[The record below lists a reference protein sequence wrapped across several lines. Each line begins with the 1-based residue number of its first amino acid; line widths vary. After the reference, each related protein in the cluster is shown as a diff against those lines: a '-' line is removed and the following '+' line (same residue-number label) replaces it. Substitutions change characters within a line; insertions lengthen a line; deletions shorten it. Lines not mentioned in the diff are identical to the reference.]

1 MLGETI
7 GHYRISEQLGA
18 GGMGV
23 VYKARDLRL
32 ERDVAIKVVRPDAAS
47 PMLQAA
53 FLREARLAGALH
65 HPGIVTVYDILTHGT
80 ASGTFECIVMEYAP
94 GTPLSM
100 VIPESGLPVERAL
113 SLARNIGA
121 ALAAAHAAGIVHR
134 DLKPANIIVG
144 DGDHIK
150 ILDFGLAKFA
160 GPGTRDDAQTR
171 AAAMSLFGD
180 AMVGTLTY
188 MAPEQAR
195 GEAVDQRADVFSFG
209 AILYEMVAGRPPFQA
224 GNFATLL
231 VAIQTSD
238 PSPLRSVHPHL
249 PEWLEAVTSR
259 ALAKDPAG
267 RFASVNDLVA
277 ALGQQP
283 TLARPVVIAAP
294 TPPALGS
301 EAASIAVLAFR
312 SLSPAEDDQYLA
324 AGLAA
329 EIQGALTGVPGL
341 RLAPLVAS
349 LRPHEPDA
357 DPLAAA
363 SALDTR
369 YVVSGTLRR
378 AGERVRVSVELAD
391 THSRRALWTH
401 NYDRRLTDIFAVQE
415 DISKAVVA
423 ALGGEIIR
431 ATTEFAH
438 RTPTDSLDAFGLVRK
453 AYHLWNYEFSLAG
466 VAQALELLRRA
477 TELDPQYAAAR
488 GYLGVY
494 LITIINNCMSGDL
507 DADRREALE
516 SAALACKL
524 APEDPSVL
532 ECAALVWLHTSQ
544 YEKAVH
550 CLKRAVRVAPF
561 DLVAWGYLAFAYAC
575 AGAERERAEA
585 RTILHRLIGDAPD
598 HPSAAFWHEFLAI
611 ACLRLGSEYL
621 EEAALHGQR
630 AVEMQPGFVFNQI
643 FAAEALARLGR
654 VSEARA
660 LLATVP
666 AYNPYMTMASAETV
680 ALATCRSLPAVEQ
693 LCGTIRSLGLFPE

>member
-47 PMLQAA
+47 PVLQAA
-53 FLREARLAGALH
+53 FLREARLAGALR
-65 HPGIVTVYDILTHGT
+65 HPGVVMVYDILTHGN
-80 ASGTFECIVMEYAP
+80 FECIVMEYAP
-94 GTPLSM
+94 GTPLNM
-100 VIPESGLPVERAL
+100 VIPESGLPLERAIN
-113 SLARNIGA
+113 LARGIGN

-160 GPGTRDDAQTR
+160 GIGPRDEAQTR
-171 AAAMSLFGD
+171 TGFSLFGD

-195 GEAVDQRADVFSFG
+195 GEAVDQRADVFSLG

-231 VAIQTSD
+231 VAIQTSA
-238 PSPLRSVHPHL
+238 PSPLRSVHPSL
-249 PEWLEAVTSR
+249 PEWLEAVTER
-259 ALAKDPAG
+259 ALEKDPAD
-267 RFASVNDLVA
+267 RFATVNNLVA
-277 ALGQQP
+277 ALGQQSTPVQP
-283 TLARPVVIAAP
+283 TVVVPP
-294 TPPALGS
+294 TPPTVGS

-312 SLSPAEDDQYLA
+312 SLSPSEDDQYLA

-349 LRPHEPDA
+349 LRPHAPDA
-357 DPLAAA
+357 DPLATA
-363 SALDTR
+363 SALATR

-378 AGERVRVSVELAD
+378 AGERIRVSVEFAD
-391 THSRRALWTH
+391 TQSQHALWTH

-431 ATTEFAH
+431 ATSEFAH
-438 RTPTDSLDAFGLVRK
+438 RTPTGSLDAFGLVRK

-477 TELDPQYAAAR
+477 IELDQHYAAAR

-494 LITIINNCMSGDL
+494 LITIINNCMSQDP
-507 DADRREALE
+507 DTDRREALA
-516 SAALACKL
+516 SAELACKI
-524 APEDPSVL
+524 APEDPGVL

-550 CLKRAVRVAPF
+550 CLKRAVRIAPF
-561 DLVAWGYLAFAYAC
+561 DLVAWGYLAFAHAC

-598 HPSAAFWHEFLAI
+598 HPSAAFWHEFLAV
-611 ACLRLGSEYL
+611 ACLRLGAEYL
-621 EEAALHGQR
+621 EEAALNGQR

-654 VSEARA
+654 AGEARA

-666 AYNPYMTMASAETV
+666 TYNPYMTLASAEAV

-693 LCGTIRSLGLFPE
+693 LCGTIRSLGLFPK